1 MVISD
6 IDPFAIVAHDLDETP
21 IASRPFVVTLD

>member
-6 IDPFAIVAHDLDETP
+6 IDPFAIVAHDLDETQG
-21 IASRPFVVTLD
+21 ASRPLVLTLD